1 MILKL
6 LTIEQ
11 MWAFVYEDHFT
22 RYDPDD
28 PETVDPGCY
37 KGEPNA
43 RLGTE
48 VACNGC
54 GQKENMAVILT
65 LAPYR
70 NKCFK
75 CDAEWMD
82 RELEGWC

>member
-1 MILKL
+1 MLLKY

-22 RYDPDD
+22 RFDPDD
-28 PETVDPGCY
+28 PETVDAGIY
-37 KGEPNA
+37 KGEPNC
-43 RLGTE
+43 RVSTE

-54 GQKENMAVILT
+54 GSTVYIASIVT

-70 NKCFK
+70 DTCFD
-75 CDAEWMD
+75 CDADWLD